1 MGGDVVNE
9 PKRRR
14 KSARERSKPE
24 ATEAQASGTPRRRN
38 AERTRA
44 TLLEIATEEFANKG
58 YAGARVDEIVQ
69 RCGVTKNV
77 LYHYFESKEQ
87 LFVEVMELAYERMR
101 KRQNEWSFAE
111 LEPEEA
117 IAKLTIYTF
126 EHFRDEPQII
136 RLLNSENLYKAKH
149 IKMSRKIPDLYNPL
163 ISAISDVLAKGRAA
177 GRFRDDVDLADL
189 YITISGLSYFY
200 LSNQYTLGH
209 VLRQDLMDEKRLK
222 QREKHIVDVV
232 LGYLRA

>member
-1 MGGDVVNE
+1 MRKTNGPVEGADMGGDVVNE

-24 ATEAQASGTPRRRN
+24 ATEAQTSGTPRRRN

-87 LFVEVMELAYERMR
+87 PFVEVMELAYERMR

-163 ISAISDVLAKGRAA
+163 ISAIKDVLAKGRAA
-177 GRFRDDVDLADL
+177 GRFRDDVDLTDL
-189 YITISGLSYFY
+189 YITISGLSY
-200 LSNQYTLGH
+200 
-209 VLRQDLMDEKRLK
+209 
-222 QREKHIVDVV
+222 
-232 LGYLRA
+232 